1 MKKFISLFSG
11 SGGLDLGFIKNGW
24 MPLLFTDSWKP
35 ATDTLITN
43 HPTIPTIHEDI
54 KNIPDSFFSN
64 YRNIDIIIGGP
75 PCQSFSRLN
84 QNQLF
89 EDGKETEVNLDDPRR
104 SLFMEF
110 LRVTKIINPKAIL
123 IENVADL
130 ATRKLGGKSEDK
142 DSLIKDIIIDELE
155 KAGYTA
161 IYFVVNSQ
169 NYNVPQKR
177 KRIFFLGFRNDLNIK
192 PTIPASVELQT
203 SVIEELNKIK
213 STDPNQRMKNHTNTW
228 IEKAKLIPKGGYYN
242 NLPIEY
248 KKLKEVDSVFIREAT
263 VQKNHCIKINGQYY
277 EGKLPETLEVQ
288 LCIGSGNYKCYK
300 IMPRMGTYFRRIRED
315 VSHTITRNPLIHPN
329 EDREMTVREKASI
342 QTFPPSY
349 GFCGTV
355 SDQHILV
362 GNAVP
367 VNLGFEFAKHISEV
381 LSLV

>member
-1 MKKFISLFSG
+1 M
-11 SGGLDLGFIKNGW
+11 
-24 MPLLFTDSWKP
+24 
-35 ATDTLITN
+35 
-43 HPTIPTIHEDI
+43 
-54 KNIPDSFFSN
+54 
-64 YRNIDIIIGGP
+64 
-75 PCQSFSRLN
+75 
-84 QNQLF
+84 
-89 EDGKETEVNLDDPRR
+89 
-104 SLFMEF
+104 
-110 LRVTKIINPKAIL
+110 
-123 IENVADL
+123 
-130 ATRKLGGKSEDK
+130 
-142 DSLIKDIIIDELE
+142 
-155 KAGYTA
+155 
-161 IYFVVNSQ
+161 
-169 NYNVPQKR
+169 
-177 KRIFFLGFRNDLNIK
+177 
-192 PTIPASVELQT
+192 ELQT